1 LLNPGDAARSLRA
14 SDGLII
20 SPITDIFMNS
30 YHPLQK
36 HRNTFR
42 NYFSCLLLAALPAFI
57 SAQTRVKTE
66 AINFRDAELDKSF
79 SKYEVYRIDAHQI
92 YTLSKPGNRFHFTL
106 ALDGQRSWDLQL
118 DYHDLRGPNYREV
131 ALTDDGPKVLPRR
144 PNITFRGSQ
153 GLERDRVRFTITPD
167 YVIGMIEDGGD
178 IWFVEPLQ
186 KVVPRAAA
194 GYYFVYRAA
203 DVLSDPAI
211 ECTFTAVKEQGKHE
225 EDHHHKKPAEGMEK
239 MACWEVELA
248 TAGDFTMFSKYGSVA
263 AVNDFIITVTNN
275 MEPLY
280 DDFNLDYLIV
290 DQFVPTS
297 AMANPW
303 TTSDEAFDILDDFS
317 AWAPGNF
324 LTHDVGQ
331 IWTDRNIQGCGG
343 GPDNFGLVGC
353 AQVIGGIC
361 GAQRYNVCEDFS
373 NSSNCLRAL
382 SAHELGHL
390 WDGVHGESEAN
401 TIMNPTIQCGATT
414 WAAGNITRIQNHIDS
429 RACLSSCGT
438 LCNIDV
444 GAVIGHESCPDAND
458 GSISALVSGNMAT
471 VSYTLT
477 GPVNLSN
484 DTGLFTNLPPGNYT
498 MRVIDGIYNETCF
511 DEVEVTVNAGI
522 DNTLPMPVCFNPT
535 VQVNALG
542 GYNIQPGDV
551 YNAAASADNCGEI
564 NLQSYSPTSVSCSD
578 VGAPVI
584 VTVTVNDGN
593 GNTNTCQ
600 ATVTVEDNIPPV
612 AVCKNHTVV
621 FNGEEE
627 IVLNAADIWNQAA
640 SSDNCGP
647 VFFVSANP
655 PVIPCEELGNVI
667 AVTVTIED
675 ASGNTATC
683 ISMVTVEGLPCG
695 WSQHPDG
702 INCVDGNEI
711 SYDVPTEVFTAV
723 STDCYFAS
731 PFTSDEMGF
740 AQHDLCGDGSLV
752 AQVTSISGSSLGWA
766 GLTMR
771 ESNAGGAKKVQ
782 LLTNL
787 SNLSRRE
794 VRYTTNGTAFPQQF
808 PSLNRYW
815 LRLVRQGNQFI
826 GYTSANGVQWI
837 QVMAVTVSMNA
848 CIEMGLVVTNYGQNS
863 TVTATFANVEVV
875 ETMPLARPTNA
886 ATRPAAP
893 DFTAFPNPTTGELN
907 LDLSGYLGRSVQV
920 VLYDVHGKAVK
931 VSEIDAVET
940 AAFQLDLS
948 ALHNGLYLIR
958 VQSVGTENLLSLPD
972 ATKRVVVQGF
982 K

>member
-1 LLNPGDAARSLRA
+1 
-14 SDGLII
+14 
-20 SPITDIFMNS
+20 MNS

-36 HRNTFR
+36 YRNTFR
-42 NYFSCLLLAALPAFI
+42 NILSCLLLAALPGFL
-57 SAQTRVKTE
+57 SAQTRVE
-66 AINFRDAELDKSF
+66 AEVVNFRDAELDKSF
-79 SKYEVYRIDAHQI
+79 STYQVCRMDARQI
-92 YTLSKPGNRFHFTL
+92 YELSKPGNRFHFTL
-106 ALDGQRSWDLQL
+106 AINGQHSWDLLL

-131 ALTDDGPKVLPRR
+131 ALTEQGPKVLPRR

-153 GLERDRVRFTITPD
+153 GVEREVVRFTITPE
-167 YVIGMIEDGGD
+167 YVLGMIEDGGD
-178 IWFVEPLQ
+178 TWFVEPLNRI
-186 KVVPRAAA
+186 VPGTRND
-194 GYYFVYRAA
+194 YYFVYRAA
-203 DVLSDPAI
+203 DVLTDPTV
-211 ECTFTAVKEQGKHE
+211 ECTFTAVKEQQKHE
-225 EDHHHKKPAEGMEK
+225 EEYHRKKPEAGVEK
-239 MACWEVELA
+239 MACWEVEMA

-353 AQVIGGIC
+353 AQSIGGIC
-361 GAQRYNVCEDFS
+361 GAQRYNVCEDYS
-373 NSSNCLRAL
+373 NSSNCLRVL
-382 SAHELGHL
+382 SAHELGHN

-414 WAAGNITRIQNHIDS
+414 WAAGNITRIQDHIDS
-429 RACLSSCGT
+429 RGCLSACGT

-484 DTGLFTNLPPGNYT
+484 GTGLFTNLPPGAYT
-498 MRVIDGIYNETCF
+498 LRAIDGIYNETCF
-511 DEVEVTVNAGI
+511 DEVEVTVNAGV

-535 VQVNALG
+535 VQLNAMG
-542 GYNIQPGDV
+542 VYNIQASDV

-564 NLQSYSPTSVSCSD
+564 NLQSYSPQVVDCDD
-578 VGAPVI
+578 VTGPVI

-612 AVCKNHTVV
+612 AVCLNHTVT

-627 IVLNAADIWNQAA
+627 IVLDPEDIWNKAA
-640 SSDNCGP
+640 SSDNCGG

-655 PVIPCEELGNVI
+655 PAILCEDLGSVV

-675 ASGNTATC
+675 ESGNTATC
-683 ISMVTVEGLPCG
+683 VSMVTVEGLPCG
-695 WSQHPDG
+695 WSQQPNG

-711 SYDVPTEVFTAV
+711 SYDVPTEVFTAT
-723 STDCYFAS
+723 SEDCYFAS
-731 PFTSDEMGF
+731 PYNSDEMAF

-752 AQVTSISGSSLGWA
+752 AQVTSISGTSLGWA

-787 SNLSRRE
+787 SNFSRRE

-815 LRLVRQGNQFI
+815 LRLERQGNQFV
-826 GYTSANGVQWI
+826 GYTSANGVLWFQA
-837 QVMAVTVSMNA
+837 MAVTVNMNA
-848 CIEMGLVVTNYGQNS
+848 CLEIGLVVTNYGQNS
-863 TVTATFANVEVV
+863 VVSATFANVEVV
-875 ETMPLARPTNA
+875 DVLPLVRPVNGIIQA
-886 ATRPAAP
+886 AAP
-893 DFTAFPNPTTGELN
+893 DFSAYPNPTTGELN
-907 LDLSGYLGRSVQV
+907 LDLKAYRGRSVRLE
-920 VLYDVHGKAVK
+920 LYDVHGKAVK
-931 VSEIDAVET
+931 IEEIEPVET
-940 AAFQLDLS
+940 ANNQLDLS
-948 ALHNGLYLIR
+948 ALQTGLYLIR
-958 VQSVGTENLLSLPD
+958 VKSEGLPD
-972 ATKRVVVQGF
+972 ATKRVVVNGRQR
-982 K
+982 

>member
-1 LLNPGDAARSLRA
+1 
-14 SDGLII
+14 
-20 SPITDIFMNS
+20 MNS

-36 HRNTFR
+36 HRNTLR
-42 NYFSCLLLAALPAFI
+42 NLLPFLLLAILPGILF
-57 SAQTRVKTE
+57 AQTQIKAEIV
-66 AINFRDAELDKSF
+66 NFRDAELDKSF
-79 SKYEVYRIDAHQI
+79 SAYQVCRLDARQI
-92 YTLSKPGNRFHFTL
+92 YALSKPGNRFHFTL
-106 ALDGQRSWDLQL
+106 AIDGQHSWDLLL

-131 ALTDDGPKVLPRR
+131 ALTEQGPKVLPRR

-153 GLERDRVRFTITPD
+153 GADREVVRFTITPD
-167 YVIGMIEDGGD
+167 YVVGMIEAGGD

-186 KVVPRAAA
+186 KVLPRVPAD
-194 GYYFVYRAA
+194 YYYVYRAA

-225 EDHHHKKPAEGMEK
+225 EDHPHKKQPAEGLEK
-239 MACWEVELA
+239 MACWEVEMA
-248 TAGDFTMFSKYGSVA
+248 TAGDFLMFSKYGSVQ

-297 AMANPW
+297 AMADPW

-331 IWTDRNIQGCGG
+331 IWTDRDIQGCGG
-343 GPDNFGLVGC
+343 GPDNFGLIGC
-353 AQVIGGIC
+353 AQSIGGIC
-361 GAQRYNVCEDFS
+361 GAERYNVCEDFS

-382 SAHELGHL
+382 SAHELGHN
-390 WDGVHGESEAN
+390 WDGVHGEANSN
-401 TIMNPTIQCGATT
+401 TIMFPNIVCGATT
-414 WAAGNITRIQNHIDS
+414 WAAGNITRIQDHIDS
-429 RACLSSCGT
+429 RGCLSSCGT

-444 GAVIGHESCPDAND
+444 GAVTGHESCPDAND

-484 DTGLFTNLPPGNYT
+484 GTGLFTNLPPGDYT
-498 MRVIDGIYNETCF
+498 LRAIDGIYNETCF
-511 DEVEVTVNAGI
+511 DEVMVTVNAGV

-535 VQVNALG
+535 VELNAMG
-542 GYNIQPGDV
+542 VYNIQPGDV

-564 NLQSYSPTSVSCSD
+564 NLQGYSPQVVDCDD
-578 VGAPVI
+578 VTGPVI

-612 AVCKNHTVV
+612 AVCLNHTVT

-627 IVLNAADIWNQAA
+627 IVLDAEDIWNKAA
-640 SSDNCGP
+640 SSDNCGG

-655 PVIPCEELGNVI
+655 PAIVCEDLGSVV

-675 ASGNTATC
+675 ESGNTATC
-683 ISMVTVEGLPCG
+683 VSMVTVEGLPCG
-695 WSQHPDG
+695 WSQQPNG

-731 PFTSDEMGF
+731 PFNSDEMAF

-752 AQVTSISGSSLGWA
+752 AQVTSISGTSLGWA

-794 VRYTTNGTAFPQQF
+794 VRYTTNGSAFPQQF

-815 LRLVRQGNQFI
+815 LRLERQGNQFV
-826 GYTSANGVQWI
+826 GYTSANGVQWF
-837 QVMAVTVSMNA
+837 QAMSVTVNMNA
-848 CIEMGLVVTNYGQNS
+848 CLEIGLVVSNYGQNS
-863 TVTATFANVEVV
+863 EVTATFAHVEVV
-875 ETMPLARPTNA
+875 DVLPLVRPTNGVIQA
-886 ATRPAAP
+886 AAP
-893 DFTAFPNPTTGELN
+893 DFTAFPNPITGELN
-907 LDLSGYLGRSVQV
+907 LDLGAYRGHAVRLE
-920 VLYDVHGKAVK
+920 LYDVHGKAVK
-931 VSEIDAVET
+931 VVEIEAAET
-940 AAFQLDLS
+940 TERLDLS
-948 ALHNGLYLIR
+948 GLNNGVYVIR
-958 VQSVGTENLLSLPD
+958 VKLVGAEHFLPQLPGVENVLPLPGWPD
-972 ATKRVVVQGF
+972 ATKRVVVHGL